1 MCWCSRIWVLRNL
14 AFNGT
19 PKILNK
25 KTLEGQ
31 MSAFR
36 IVVGVIVIV
45 LGVFVGCIAL
55 TIYLLDRFGILDD
68 DNADSDKEK
77 TIFDD

>member
-1 MCWCSRIWVLRNL
+1 MSVL
-14 AFNGT
+14 
-19 PKILNK
+19 
-25 KTLEGQ
+25 
-31 MSAFR
+31 R

-68 DNADSDKEK
+68 DNDDNDKEK
-77 TIFDD
+77 TIFGY